1 MGCHP
6 SGCEP
11 PFQICF
17 AAARAAGFL
26 NLQPTSSGQSYD
38 TRFTNLV
45 SIGWIQGFQI
55 AGTSWWAG
63 ELASACWNLMS
74 QQRVANTVDEFPTS
88 SDSNGAS
95 ASGCSDRGC
104 RSTMITC
111 KGVSV
116 AMGGGSV
123 AQLMKTSGSLEKPS
137 LPRRSERELS
147 FLNPLRSPWSPKKTP
162 LQRH

>member
-1 MGCHP
+1 
-6 SGCEP
+6 
-11 PFQICF
+11 
-17 AAARAAGFL
+17 
-26 NLQPTSSGQSYD
+26 
-38 TRFTNLV
+38 
-45 SIGWIQGFQI
+45 
-55 AGTSWWAG
+55 
-63 ELASACWNLMS
+63 
-74 QQRVANTVDEFPTS
+74 VANTVDEFPTS

-147 FLNPLRSPWSPKKTP
+147 FLNPLRSPWSPKITP
-162 LQRH
+162 LKRH